1 MAETKLYAG
10 LYDNALTEKEGDYT
24 AKAKSTGT
32 VYNADIA
39 QRIVK
44 KRTEYRPETIEN
56 ILRMADEEKS
66 LAIAEGKTVVDG
78 VGQYMVQI
86 KGGFDTATSPFDHTK
101 HQLVT
106 SYSAGKTLREQL
118 SATEVVM
125 DGAVVTGP
133 VIGAVLDST
142 TPDTP
147 NQLPF
152 RGMVLIE
159 GTRIALRGADPAVG
173 ITFTPRRYH
182 RRREA
187 GLYHRRTMLSQP
199 ALQAAVLPACRGF
212 YWRLDGENSYSI
224 CQRVGY
230 ERASFIRV
238 SVRGIR
244 LLKISTAEIPASPLR
259 RHWLLRHGDLGF
271 STVETLVSPSWRLR
285 LLYLTTVI
293 IVK

>member
-86 KGGFDTATSPFDHTK
+86 KGVFDSATSPFDHTK

-118 SATEVVM
+118 SATEVVI

-133 VIGAVLDST
+133 VIGAVLDPT

-159 GTRIALRGADPAVG
+159 GTRIALRGTDPAVG
-173 ITFTPRRYH
+173 ITFTPVDTTGG
-182 RRREA
+182 EKPVFITA
-187 GLYHRRTMLSQP
+187 AQCSPNQP
-199 ALQAAVLPACRGF
+199 SKLQFSLPAEVSIGDWHVKVATQYTGAKDTKEPR
-212 YWRLDGENSYSI
+212 SYEYPF
-224 CQRVGY
+224 V
-230 ERASFIRV
+230 V
-238 SVRGIR
+238 SV
-244 LLKISTAEIPASPLR
+244 
-259 RHWLLRHGDLGF
+259 
-271 STVETLVSPSWRLR
+271 
-285 LLYLTTVI
+285 Y
-293 IVK
+293 